1 VRIVGRQRWGLLA
14 VIGIVALGVGFKTA
28 TATQGGTPQT
38 TSQTTSQTSS
48 QTPSQTTNL
57 TVADIDR
64 LMKQV
69 SNWGR
74 WGKDDQRGAVNLIT
88 AAKRKQAAAL
98 VKAGISVSL
107 SHNPSTEKTVDNPS
121 PLELTFSPRRPGS
134 PVALDTWRVAHHGFT
149 FSHLDALCH
158 WFYQGKMFNGFD
170 ESEVTAQ
177 GCGKNGIEAM
187 KEGILTR
194 GVLIDIPR
202 LKHVPYLEPG
212 TRITREDLDAWVKM
226 ARVTITSGD
235 AVLVRTGRW
244 GRRAVVGPFS
254 VQQLSA
260 GLHVS
265 TVPFFKEHDVA
276 VMGSDVGLDVTP
288 FGVDGVVNPVHTL
301 VIAGMGVA
309 VLDNAD
315 LESLAETAARLNR
328 WEFMFSGAPIPVT
341 GASGSLL
348 NAIATF

>member
-1 VRIVGRQRWGLLA
+1 VIVELPVRWRFLASLTVLA
-14 VIGIVALGVGFKTA
+14 VVVGLKA
-28 TATQGGTPQT
+28 PAVMQERSPQT
-38 TSQTTSQTSS
+38 S
-48 QTPSQTTNL
+48 NL

-64 LMKQV
+64 LMQEV

-74 WGKDDQRGAVNLIT
+74 WGKDDQRGTINLIT
-88 AAKRKQAAAL
+88 PPKRKEAAAL

-107 SHNPSTEKTVDNPS
+107 SHNPSTEKTVDNTA

-158 WFYQGKMFNGFD
+158 WFYKGKMFNGVD

-177 GCGKNGIEAM
+177 GCGKNGIEVM
-187 KEGILTR
+187 KEGLLTR
-194 GVLIDIPR
+194 GILIDIPR
-202 LKHVPYLEPG
+202 LKRVPYLEPG
-212 TRITREDLDAWVKM
+212 TRITREDLEAWEKM
-226 ARVTITSGD
+226 ARVKISSGD

-244 GRRAVVGPFS
+244 RRRAVVGPFS

-265 TVPFFKEHDVA
+265 TVPFFKARDVA
-276 VMGSDVGLDVTP
+276 VLGSDVGLDVTP

-301 VIAGMGVA
+301 VITGMGVA
-309 VLDNAD
+309 VVDNAD
-315 LESLAETAARLNR
+315 LEGLAETAARLNR